1 MARRTEPF
9 PRGEP
14 ARVVEYHAH
23 VYYNPRTKPV
33 AATVRERI
41 EKRFPVRMGRWH
53 DEPVGPH
60 PISMYQVAFPP
71 DLFATLVPWLMT
83 NRDGL
88 DVLVHPETGDG
99 YTDHLIYG
107 MWLGTRIDLN
117 EKFLLGLRAK
127 AAPAAAR
134 PARRR
139 RKAPPSPG
147 TRRRPAARTASR
159 TRP

>member
-1 MARRTEPF
+1 MAHRTEPF

-33 AATVRERI
+33 AAVVRERI

-88 DVLVHPETGDG
+88 NILVHPETGDG

-127 AAPAAAR
+127 AGPAAAR
-134 PARRR
+134 PARLR

-159 TRP
+159 TTP

>member
-1 MARRTEPF
+1 MARRPERF

-23 VYYNPRTKPV
+23 VYYNPRTKPT

-88 DVLVHPETGDG
+88 DILVHPETGDG
-99 YTDHLIYG
+99 YTDHLLYG

-117 EKFLLGLRAK
+117 EKFLRGLRAK
-127 AAPAAAR
+127 AGAEPAR
-134 PARRR
+134 PASRR

-147 TRRRPAARTASR
+147 KRRRPAARTASR

>member
-71 DLFATLVPWLMT
+71 ELFATIVPWLMT

-88 DVLVHPETGDG
+88 NILVHPETGDG
-99 YTDHLIYG
+99 YTDHLLYG

-127 AAPAAAR
+127 AAPAPAR

-139 RKAPPSPG
+139 RTAPPSPG